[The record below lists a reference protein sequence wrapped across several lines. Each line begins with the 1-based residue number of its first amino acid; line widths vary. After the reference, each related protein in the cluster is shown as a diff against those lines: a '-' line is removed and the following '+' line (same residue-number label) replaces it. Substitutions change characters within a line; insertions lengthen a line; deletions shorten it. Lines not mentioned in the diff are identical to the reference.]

1 MIFVVLKCAF
11 ESNVYNSG
19 ANPCLALEDFNGCF
33 PILAKFRLRWIFDIA
48 RKNEKKFTLYLLTTY
63 TATIIKYNIRSQ
75 IRRNLHTFIT
85 CNYQQLQ
92 LK

>member
-11 ESNVYNSG
+11 ESNADNSG
-19 ANPCLALEDFNGCF
+19 ANPCLALEDFNDCF
-33 PILAKFRLRWIFDIA
+33 PFLAKLRLRWIFDFA

-75 IRRNLHTFIT
+75 IRRNLHTLT